1 MFEPLSNM
9 LLSRSAFCLP
19 CHSNSVLFSIWVI
32 FFEQILVQFDASSAD
47 SRASDRS
54 VRDDV
59 DVDDDYVSDAGEK
72 SGDGPN
78 VADHSH
84 LRQQIQA
91 PGRKLEA
98 TSRELPG
105 SGNRVHASNEGSL
118 RPVVGL
124 GQGIPHPEASEN
136 RASSK
141 DHQVKKFGL
150 LFFVIVAMKI
160 IKDHWYDFCCD
171 YRDINMKRT
180 ML

>member
-59 DVDDDYVSDAGEK
+59 DVDDDYVSDDDDKK

-98 TSRELPG
+98 TSRKLPG

-118 RPVVGL
+118 RPVVGV

-141 DHQVKKFGL
+141 DHQVKIWP
-150 LFFVIVAMKI
+150 VI
-160 IKDHWYDFCCD
+160 FCHSGHEND
-171 YRDINMKRT
+171 KRS
-180 ML
+180 LIWFLQRLSGY